1 VIKRENGILTAVPAE
16 YPPTIKPK
24 KYRDEFRRRFCEA
37 LLARR
42 VLITEGKTE
51 YDSFPAAARRLHE
64 LHPDEFKTLEAMGI
78 AVINAETNSQINPLG
93 TFYRGL
99 GKIVFAVFDQ
109 QSLTRREEIEAA
121 VDYPFE
127 ASEKGFKNVIL
138 NGTNES
144 VLSRYAVSL
153 VLNSEWPSHLSSKMP
168 SISMSSEDIK
178 EALRD
183 YLRWAKGTGS
193 AADLL
198 GQCTKEEMPNFIVEV
213 LEFIQARIDF

>member
-1 VIKRENGILTAVPAE
+1 MLLHNPG
-16 YPPTIKPK
+16 
-24 KYRDEFRRRFCEA
+24 RDEFRRRFCEA

-78 AVINAETNSQINPLG
+78 AIINAETDSQIDPLG

-99 GKIVFAVFDQ
+99 GKIVFAVFDK
-109 QSLTRREEIEAA
+109 QSLSRKVEIEAA

-127 ASEKGFKNVIL
+127 APEKGFENVIL

-144 VLSRYAVSL
+144 ALRRYAISL
-153 VLNSEWPSHLSSKMP
+153 VLSSEWPSHLSLKIP
-168 SISMSSEDIK
+168 SVSMSLEDIK
-178 EALRD
+178 DALRD
-183 YLRWAKGTGS
+183 YLRWAKGVGS

-198 GQCTKEEMPNFIVEV
+198 GQCTKEEMPSFIVEV
-213 LEFIQARIDF
+213 LELIQTMIDF